1 MIESLMI
8 VMTRYPGKRNVFPCA
23 LFLLLCAAIVMP
35 SMAVTLTPGST
46 STTSIANGDPVV
58 ISGIAT
64 GQPRD
69 GLQVWVIGKNY
80 VKISG
85 VQVNR
90 DNTYSYELKSAET
103 QNLASGQYLV
113 IIQHPMM
120 NGEFDI
126 IYHAATGE
134 VINRQ
139 LDSGKAIF
147 QLTGPGSL
155 QRPDAGYALMQAI
168 RSQNIDDD
176 FTTVPFFVDAP
187 LSLINQIGSH
197 YVGDRFTIT
206 GSTNLAVGNDLLVEI
221 YSSSFGPTQKV
232 EGSGFSGSTGTVKV
246 MPGAGGYNTWSF
258 DVDTSTFRP
267 DEYLVK
273 VSGVTQDSIASATF
287 TVTERPAQASTTP
300 IPATPTLTPDTPQT
314 TGPPTQPPV
323 TQSPLSVIGVV
334 VGLFVLYVA
343 RLTGK
348 F

>member
-1 MIESLMI
+1 MI
-8 VMTRYPGKRNVFPCA
+8 MTRYSGKRNVFPCA

-46 STTSIANGDPVV
+46 STASIANGDPVV

-64 GQPRD
+64 GQPQA

-90 DNTYSYELKSAET
+90 DDTYSYELKSAET

-126 IYHAATGE
+126 IYNAASGE

-139 LDSGKAIF
+139 LNSGEAIF
-147 QLTGPGSL
+147 LLTGPGSL

-168 RSQNIDDD
+168 KSQNIDDD
-176 FTTVPFFVDAP
+176 FTTVPFFVDEP
-187 LSLINQIGSH
+187 SSLINPIGNH
-197 YVGDRFTIT
+197 YIGDRFTLS

-221 YSSSFGPTQKV
+221 YSSSFTPTQKV
-232 EGSGFSGSTGTVKV
+232 QGSGFSGSSGSVKV
-246 MPGAGGYNTWSF
+246 TPGTGGYNTWSF
-258 DVDTSTFRP
+258 DVDTSTFRA
-267 DEYLVK
+267 DEYLVT
-273 VSGVTQDSIASATF
+273 VSGITREVIASATF
-287 TVTERPAQASTTP
+287 TVTERPAVTSTTP
-300 IPATPTLTPDTPQT
+300 IPATPAQTQDTTQT
-314 TGPPTQPPV
+314 TISPTQPQA
-323 TQSPLSVIGVV
+323 TQSSLSVIGIVMS
-334 VGLFVLYVA
+334 LFVLCVA
-343 RLTGK
+343 RLTGRI
-348 F
+348 

>member
-1 MIESLMI
+1 
-8 VMTRYPGKRNVFPCA
+8 
-23 LFLLLCAAIVMP
+23 MP

-64 GQPRD
+64 GQPRA

-90 DNTYSYELKSAET
+90 DDTYSYELKSAET

-126 IYHAATGE
+126 TYSAASGE

-147 QLTGPGSL
+147 LLTGPGSL

-176 FTTVPFFVDAP
+176 FTTVSFFVDEP
-187 LSLINQIGSH
+187 SSIINPIGNH
-197 YVGDRFTIT
+197 YIGDRFILS

-221 YSSSFGPTQKV
+221 YSSSFSPTQKV
-232 EGSGFSGSTGTVKV
+232 QGSGFSGSSGTVKV
-246 MPGAGGYNTWSF
+246 VSGTGGYNTWSF
-258 DVDTSTFRP
+258 DVDTSTFRA
-267 DEYLVK
+267 DEYIVK
-273 VSGVTQDSIASATF
+273 VSGVTREVIASATF
-287 TVTERPAQASTTP
+287 TVTERPAMTSTTS
-300 IPATPTLTPDTPQT
+300 ISTTPTLTPNTTQT
-314 TGPPTQPPV
+314 TTPLTQPPA
-323 TQSPLSVIGVV
+323 TQSSLSVIGIVMS
-334 VGLFVLYVA
+334 LFVLCVA
-343 RLTGK
+343 RCTGK
-348 F
+348 I

>member
-1 MIESLMI
+1 
-8 VMTRYPGKRNVFPCA
+8 
-23 LFLLLCAAIVMP
+23 VMP

-64 GQPRD
+64 GQPQA

-103 QNLASGQYLV
+103 QDLASGQYLV

-126 IYHAATGE
+126 IYNAATSE

-168 RSQNIDDD
+168 RSQNIDDE

-197 YVGDRFTIT
+197 YIGDRFTIT

-221 YSSSFGPTQKV
+221 YSSSFSPTQKV
-232 EGSGFSGSTGTVKV
+232 QGSGFSGSSGTVQV
-246 MPGAGGYNTWSF
+246 VPGTGGYNTWSF
-258 DVDTSTFRP
+258 DVDTSTFRA

-273 VSGVTQDSIASATF
+273 VSGVTREVIASAAF
-287 TVTERPAQASTTP
+287 TVTERPAVTGTTP
-300 IPATPTLTPDTPQT
+300 IPATPTMTVNT
-314 TGPPTQPPV
+314 TQATIPPTQPPA
-323 TQSPLSVIGVV
+323 TQSSLSVIGIVMS
-334 VGLFVLYVA
+334 LFVLCIA
-343 RLTGK
+343 RITGRI
-348 F
+348 

>member
-1 MIESLMI
+1 
-8 VMTRYPGKRNVFPCA
+8 MTQYTGVRKVTAPV
-23 LFLLLCAAIVMP
+23 LFLLLCAILVMP

-46 STTSIANGDPVV
+46 SITSIANGDPVV

-85 VQVNR
+85 VQVNK
-90 DNTYSYELKSAET
+90 DDTYSYELRSAET

-126 IYHAATGE
+126 IYNAASGE

-139 LDSGKAIF
+139 LDSGAAIF
-147 QLTGPGSL
+147 LLTGPGSL

-168 RSQNIDDD
+168 KSQNIDDD
-176 FTTVPFFVDAP
+176 FTTVPFFVDEP
-187 LSLINQIGSH
+187 SSLINPIGNH
-197 YVGDRFTIT
+197 YIGDRFTLS
-206 GSTNLAVGNDLLVEI
+206 GSTNLAVGNDLPIEI
-221 YSSSFGPTQKV
+221 YSSSFSPTQKV
-232 EGSGFSGSTGTVKV
+232 QGSGFSGSSGTVKV
-246 MPGAGGYNTWSF
+246 VPGTGGYNTWSF
-258 DVDTSTFRP
+258 DVDTSTFRA

-273 VSGVTQDSIASATF
+273 VSGVTREVIASATF
-287 TVTERPAQASTTP
+287 TVTERPAVTSTTP
-300 IPATPTLTPDTPQT
+300 IPATPALTPDTTQT
-314 TGPPTQPPV
+314 TISPTQPQA
-323 TQSPLSVIGVV
+323 TQSSLSVIGIVIS
-334 VGLFVLYVA
+334 LFVLCVT

-348 F
+348 I